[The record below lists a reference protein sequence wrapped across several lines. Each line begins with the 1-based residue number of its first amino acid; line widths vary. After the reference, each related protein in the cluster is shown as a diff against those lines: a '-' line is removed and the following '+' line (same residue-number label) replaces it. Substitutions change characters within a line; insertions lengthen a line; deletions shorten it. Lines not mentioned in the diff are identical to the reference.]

1 MNETNDNEVQEKKLE
16 GIGGWLILVAI
27 GLMITPIRVAFG
39 LFNDVFPAFTGGA
52 WEKLTTAGSP
62 AYHPLWA
69 PLLITETAGNIL
81 FILFSLAILFF
92 FFRKKRGTPLLMIIF
107 LLSNLAFVAV
117 DHLMAMK
124 IPVVAAMPDEST
136 PAEIIRLA
144 IACAVWVPYFLR
156 SKRVK
161 NTFVK

>member
-1 MNETNDNEVQEKKLE
+1 MDETSSNVAEEKKLE
-16 GIGGWLILVAI
+16 GIGGWLVLAAI
-27 GLMITPIRVAFG
+27 GLMIAPIRIAYG
-39 LFNDVFPAFTGGA
+39 LLSDVVPAFTGGA

-81 FILFSLAILFF
+81 FILFPLAILFF
-92 FFRKKRGTPLLMIIF
+92 FFRKKRCAPLLMIIF

-117 DHLMAMK
+117 DYLMAMR
-124 IPVVAAMPDEST
+124 IPIVAAMPDEST
-136 PAEIIRLA
+136 PTEIIRLA
-144 IACAVWVPYFLR
+144 VACAVWVPYFLR

>member
-1 MNETNDNEVQEKKLE
+1 MNETNDNEVQEKKIE

-27 GLMITPIRVAFG
+27 GLMIAPVRIGYG
-39 LFNDVFPAFTGGA
+39 LVSDVLPAFTGGA

-69 PLLITETAGNIL
+69 PLLITETAGNIF
-81 FILFSLAILFF
+81 FIIFPLAILFF
-92 FFRKKRGTPLLMIIF
+92 FFRKKRHTPLLMIIF
-107 LLSNLAFVAV
+107 LLSNLVFMVV
-117 DHLMAMK
+117 DYLMAMR
-124 IPVVAAMPDEST
+124 IPIVAAMPEEST
-136 PAEIIRLA
+136 PTEIIRLA
-144 IACAVWVPYFLR
+144 IACAIWVPYFLR